1 MALSPGSRLGPYE
14 ILAPLGE
21 GGMGAVYRARDPR
34 LGREVAIKTIHERRA
49 KDPEARTRFTRETR
63 AVAALSHPNILAIHD
78 VGEDGEVVFAVMEL
92 LKGETLRTR
101 LDRGPLPVPEAV
113 AIVAVI
119 ADGLAAAHARGIV
132 HRDLKP
138 ANVFLTADGGVKI
151 LDFGLARDTQPVG
164 GANSDAAT
172 LSQMTIPGALVGT
185 VDYMSPEQVRGEAA
199 EARSDVF
206 ALGIVLHETLTGRRP
221 FDRPTAAETVAAI
234 LKDDAPSLPPE
245 MPVALARLVSRC
257 LEKDPRRRSLSARDV
272 AAELRG
278 LPALPAA
285 EEKIDSLGVLPFAD
299 LSPARDQEYFCDGLA
314 DELIDALSRVRGLR
328 VASRTSSFQFK
339 GTAIDVR
346 EVGRRLGVRAVL
358 EGSVRKAGDR
368 LRVTVQVTDVA
379 NGFSLSSQ
387 RYDRALADVFAIQED
402 LAEKVV
408 AALKVTLSE
417 GERRVLERPTTDL
430 RAYDLYLRARG
441 FFSQFRVEAMVSAR
455 ELFRRAIE
463 VDPLFAHAL
472 TGLAGACAWLYQWRG
487 REPERLEEALAAS
500 AQALALRPDLAE
512 SHSARGYALSLA
524 GQVEEA
530 ERQFRIATS
539 LNPRLFEAHY
549 LYARACLEQ
558 GRLADAARLF
568 ERAADVR
575 PEDFAS
581 RALLSLALR
590 GLGQEERARQAGQD
604 AVAVAAR
611 HLERT
616 PDDVRALYMTGI
628 LLIRLDEPAR
638 GLEYL
643 ERALAL
649 DPSDG
654 GTLYNVACGYALA
667 GRSDQA
673 LDVLER
679 AIDLAVTNLDWIAH
693 DPDWE
698 SLRDHPRFRALLDR
712 LR

>member
-1 MALSPGSRLGPYE
+1 MALPPGSRLGPYE

-21 GGMGAVYRARDPR
+21 GGMGTVYRARDPR
-34 LGREVAIKTIHERRA
+34 LGREVAIKTILEPRA
-49 KDPEARTRFTRETR
+49 GDPEARMRFTRETR

-78 VGEDGEVVFAVMEL
+78 VGEDGDVTFAVMEL
-92 LKGETLRTR
+92 LEGETLRSR
-101 LDRGPLPVPEAV
+101 LDRGPLPVAEAV
-113 AIVAVI
+113 ATVARI
-119 ADGLAAAHARGIV
+119 AEGLAAAHSRGIV

-138 ANVFLTADGGVKI
+138 ANVFLTVDGVKI
-151 LDFGLARDTQPVG
+151 LDFGLARDTHPLR
-164 GANSDAAT
+164 GAASDVAT
-172 LSQMTIPGALVGT
+172 LSQMTTPGALVGT
-185 VDYMSPEQVRGEAA
+185 VDYMSPEQVRGDAA
-199 EARSDVF
+199 DARSDVF
-206 ALGIVLHETLTGRRP
+206 ALGVVLHETLAGRRP
-221 FDRPTAAETVAAI
+221 FDRPTAAETMAAI
-234 LKDDAPSLPPE
+234 LKDEAPALPPDV
-245 MPVALARLVSRC
+245 PVALGRLVSRC
-257 LEKDPRRRSLSARDV
+257 LEKDPGRRSLSARDV

-278 LPALPAA
+278 REALPAA
-285 EEKIDSLGVLPFAD
+285 DEKIDSLAVLPFAD

-339 GTAIDVR
+339 GTAPDVR

-368 LRVTVQVTDVA
+368 LRVTVQVTDVVQ
-379 NGFSLSSQ
+379 GFSLSSQ

-417 GERRVLERPTTDL
+417 GERRVLEAPTTNL

-441 FFSQFRVEAMVSAR
+441 LFSQFRVEAMASAR
-455 ELFRRAIE
+455 ELFRRAVE
-463 VDPLFAHAL
+463 ADPDFAHAL

-512 SHSARGYALSLA
+512 AHSARGYALSLA
-524 GQVEEA
+524 GQAEEA
-530 ERQFRIATS
+530 ERRFRSAIE

-549 LYARACLEQ
+549 FYARACLEQ

-581 RALLSLALR
+581 RSLLSLALR
-590 GLGQEERARQAGQD
+590 GLGQEEGARRAGQD

-611 HLERT
+611 HLERN
-616 PDDVRALYMTGI
+616 PEDVRAVYMTGMA
-628 LLIRLDEPAR
+628 LIRLDDPAR

-643 ERALAL
+643 ERALAM

-667 GRSDQA
+667 GRTEQA
-673 LDVLER
+673 LDMLEKAIDR
-679 AIDLAVTNLDWIAH
+679 AITNLDWIAN

-698 SLRDHPRFRALLDR
+698 PLRDHPRFRALLDR